1 MKKLIDYNV
10 SKCKWTFPPTFYYE
24 KLLTYNKIKRF
35 YSGHVCSHY
44 PDSTTGFLSILTYHT
59 PIQPS
64 IHQSILF
71 FWYISKKVA
80 DISKLLPK
88 YFNMLDN
95 ILMYFSHQ
103 YLNCNNLSCMAYV
116 FKISVQR
123 QDLEIRPL
131 QRNRNIR
138 IKSLT
143 IAHAE

>member
-10 SKCKWTFPPTFYYE
+10 PKYKWTFPPTFYYE
-24 KLLTYNKIKRF
+24 KLLTCNKIERF

-44 PDSTTGFLSILTYHT
+44 PDSTTGFLSILTYHI
-59 PIQPS
+59 PFHSS

-71 FWYISKKVA
+71 FWCISKKVP
-80 DISKLLPK
+80 DISKLPK
-88 YFNMLDN
+88 YFNMLNN

-103 YLNCNNLSCMAYV
+103 HLNCDHVSWMAYV
-116 FKISVQR
+116 LKISVQR

-131 QRNRNIR
+131 QRNRNVR

-143 IAHAE
+143 IAHVE